1 MRGFVARL
9 VMAAV
14 VMSCAVANDGPRSIA
29 LPIGLGSPLTC
40 AGVGTEAVLAGAPD
54 DPRVTWIVS
63 SLGGETPV
71 LWPAGWTAQ
80 FSPGLRVFDPSGQE
94 KYVAGS
100 YVSGICLAQTAS
112 GQPAVMLPDLYS
124 GPARSSGPD

>member
-1 MRGFVARL
+1 MRWVITGLA
-9 VMAAV
+9 MAAV
-14 VMSCAVANDGPRSIA
+14 VMSCAVADDGPRSIA
-29 LPIGLGSPLTC
+29 LPVGLGSPLTC
-40 AGVGTEAVLAGAPD
+40 AGVGTEAVLAGSPD

-63 SLGGETPV
+63 PLGGEKPV

-80 FSPGLRVFDPSGQE
+80 FSPGLRVFDPTGHE

-112 GQPAVMLPDLYS
+112 GQ
-124 GPARSSGPD
+124 